1 MSFDCN
7 DLLSVAVQA
16 ILNRGTNST
25 AAQILSQMQALCPAS
40 GITLEITQTTLD
52 DGVGRGVLN
61 FCVVDGDATFRYCI
75 NNDMVRLRKGNLT
88 YYRQVDPNAPPA
100 ACST

>member
-1 MSFDCN
+1 MSFNCN

-16 ILNRGTNST
+16 ILNLGTFSS
-25 AAQILSQMQALCPAS
+25 AAQILAEMQALCPAS

-61 FCVVDGDATFRYCI
+61 FCVLEGESVFRYCL
-75 NNDMVRLRKGNLT
+75 NNDMVRLRKGNLE
-88 YYRQVDPNAPPA
+88 YWRQVDPNVPFR
-100 ACST
+100 CST